1 LRNLAGGALL
11 ELFIH
16 QPTYVVSFTRI
27 LNEIDLDLGN
37 SVVDTDDNFGRKK
50 INFYDVVRLI
60 LTVRGNGSSLVT
72 SFRTD
77 PHRALW
83 PREMIGPGE
92 TANTVDGVCEARDP
106 T

>member
-1 LRNLAGGALL
+1 M
-11 ELFIH
+11 
-16 QPTYVVSFTRI
+16 SFTRI
-27 LNEIDLDLGN
+27 LNEIDLDPGN

-50 INFYDVVRLI
+50 VNFDDVVPPI
-60 LTVRGNGSSLVT
+60 VTMRGNGSSPVT

-77 PHRALW
+77 PHRALG